1 MTHCDRD
8 PSEIEQLK
16 AELAGLK
23 ERLHNQEQRWE
34 LVLQGT
40 NEGIWDWNILTGD
53 FFVSPRWQAMLGYGE
68 NDLPNRI
75 EAWADLLHPE
85 DRDRTT
91 QVASDYLNQ
100 KIPNYAV
107 ECRLKRKDGQYQW
120 ILSRGHVLRDKEGN
134 PIRMAGSN
142 TDINRRKQTEAALNS
157 EQQLLRSFIDA
168 IPDPIFFKDA
178 QGVYR
183 LCNEAHQILVG
194 KSLEEIVG
202 NTDEALFSAKVANFF
217 QENDRA
223 AFEHQT
229 SVRTE
234 EWLTFGHQEPRFLET
249 VKTPVFTDQ
258 GQLRGIIGISRDIT
272 ERHRQAERERL
283 LSRIARELIEQDL
296 PTAIP
301 FILETLAQSI
311 SCDRC
316 YIIQYSD
323 CQQYFSMPYEWCKD
337 SIAPISHQYQQTPVS
352 NFPWVS
358 QQLETGQPLHLP
370 EVEQMPLEAEI
381 ERQYLLVDGIK
392 SLLLV
397 PMMNTA
403 KIVGYIG
410 LNRISRSEK
419 WLDEDVNLLM
429 LVGKF
434 LAIAQARHDAEL
446 ASQEAQARFFGI
458 LENANEAILTVDE
471 EHRIQLFNH
480 AAERIFGYGDK
491 EIIGQPFKILL
502 ANPQADFSEEENLLA
517 NPVQARCR
525 DGSEFLAEI
534 SVSEFQITG
543 KRLFTAI
550 VRNITQQKQA
560 EAALKQAKET
570 ADAANRAKS
579 EFLANMSHELRT
591 PLNAIIGF
599 SQVLNRDPSLIQHKQ
614 TLDIINR
621 SGEHL
626 LELINDIL
634 EMSKIEA
641 GRAALNETTLDF
653 YRLLD
658 NLEAMLRLKASAK
671 NLQLIFDRT
680 SDVPPYL
687 KADEGKLR
695 QVLINLLSN
704 AIKFT
709 DQGGVILRVRA
720 HTTDA
725 LYLNFEVEDTGVGIN
740 PQELDQL
747 FLAFGQTE
755 AGRNSQQ
762 GTGLGLAISQKFVQ
776 LMGGEIRVKSVLGQ
790 GSVFSFEIPISVA
803 DPTMIPAPY
812 PIAQVVGLE
821 PNQPTYRILAVDD
834 RTESRL
840 LLVKLLGEIG
850 FEVREATNGK
860 EAIAVWEDWQP
871 HLIWMDMRM
880 PVMDG
885 YEATRQIKATLQG
898 QATVIIALTASA
910 FEEDRH
916 LVLSAGCDDFLR
928 KPFRAET
935 LWEKMG
941 HHLGVRYC
949 YEVTGAEIFEPLVPE
964 GHRDLIR
971 QQLRQVPQPWLNQ
984 LKQMALECSDEGVL
998 NLLELLPPEQYTL
1011 AIALQNWAD
1020 HFQFD
1025 QILTF
1030 IEP

>member
-1 MTHCDRD
+1 MTNGDRD
-8 PSEIEQLK
+8 PSEIEALK
-16 AELAGLK
+16 AELESLK
-23 ERLHNQEQRWE
+23 QRLYIQEQRWE
-34 LVLQGT
+34 LVLEGT
-40 NEGIWDWNILTGD
+40 NEGIWDWNILTGELL
-53 FFVSPRWQAMLGYGE
+53 VSSRWQEMLGYNE
-68 NDLPNRI
+68 NDVPNRI
-75 EAWADLLHPE
+75 EAWADLLHPD
-85 DRDRTT
+85 DRERAT
-91 QVASDYLNQ
+91 QIASDYLNQ
-100 KIPNYAV
+100 KIPAYAV
-107 ECRLKRKDGQYQW
+107 ECRLKRKDGRYQW
-120 ILSRGHVLRDKEGN
+120 ILSRGQVLRNEQGI

-142 TDINRRKQTEAALNS
+142 TDIDQRKQTEAALNS
-157 EQQLLRSFIDA
+157 EQQLLRSLIDA

-183 LCNEAHQILVG
+183 LCNKAHQTLVG
-194 KSLEEIVG
+194 KNLQEIVG
-202 NTDEALFSAKVANFF
+202 KTDGELFSTKVADFF
-217 QENDRA
+217 QENDRV
-223 AFEHQT
+223 AFEHQI

-234 EWLTFGHQEPRFLET
+234 EWLSFGDQEPRFLET
-249 VKTPVFTDQ
+249 VKTPVFINQ
-258 GQLRGIIGISRDIT
+258 GKLRGIIGISRDIT

-296 PTAIP
+296 PIAIP
-301 FILETLAQSI
+301 VILEILGQSI

-316 YIIQYSD
+316 YIIEYSD
-323 CQQYFSMPYEWCKD
+323 CQQYFSMPYEWCND
-337 SIAPISHQYQQTPVS
+337 GIFSIRHQYQHTLV
-352 NFPWVS
+352 NRFPWVS
-358 QQLETGQPLHLP
+358 QKLETGQPLTLP
-370 EVEQMPLEAEI
+370 QVEQMPSETEL
-381 ERQYLLVDGIK
+381 ERQYLMADGMK

-397 PMMNTA
+397 PMMNTS

-410 LNRISRSEK
+410 LNHVSRSGI
-419 WLDEDVNLLM
+419 WLDEDINLLK
-429 LVGKF
+429 LAGKF
-434 LAIAQARHDAEL
+434 LAIAQARHEAEL
-446 ASQEAQARFFGI
+446 VSKEAQARLSGI

-471 EHRIQLFNH
+471 EHCIQLFNH
-480 AAERIFGYGDK
+480 AAERIFGYSNS
-491 EIIGQPFKILL
+491 EIIGQPFKVLL
-502 ANPQADFSEEENLLA
+502 ANPHEDFNEAENLLA

-534 SVSEFQITG
+534 SISDFQLAE

-560 EAALKQAKET
+560 EAALKQAKEA

-641 GRAALNETTLDF
+641 GRTALNETTLDF

-680 SDVPPYL
+680 SNVPQYL

-709 DQGGVILRVRA
+709 DKGGVILRVRA

-725 LYLNFEVEDTGVGIN
+725 LSLNFEVEDTGVGID

-790 GSVFSFEIPISVA
+790 GSVFNFEIPVKLA
-803 DPTMIPAPY
+803 DQTMIPAPY
-812 PIAQVVGLE
+812 PIAKVIGLE

-840 LLVKLLGEIG
+840 LLVQLLGELG
-850 FEVREATNGK
+850 FEVKEASNGK
-860 EAIAVWEDWQP
+860 EAIAVWKEWQP

-898 QATVIIALTASA
+898 QATVVIALTASA

-928 KPFRAET
+928 KPFRAEA
-935 LWEKMG
+935 LWEKMEQ
-941 HHLGVRYC
+941 HLGVRYC
-949 YEVTGAEIFEPLVPE
+949 YEETEADSLPSPVTALNLNF
-964 GHRDLIR
+964 IR
-971 QQLRQVPQPWLNQ
+971 QQLQQVSSDWQHQ
-984 LKQMALECSDEGVL
+984 LKQMALECSDEGIL
-998 NLLELLPPEQYTL
+998 NLLELLPQEQQDL
-1011 AIALQNWAD
+1011 AIALRDWAD

-1025 QILTF
+1025 QIVNL
-1030 IEP
+1030 IEQ